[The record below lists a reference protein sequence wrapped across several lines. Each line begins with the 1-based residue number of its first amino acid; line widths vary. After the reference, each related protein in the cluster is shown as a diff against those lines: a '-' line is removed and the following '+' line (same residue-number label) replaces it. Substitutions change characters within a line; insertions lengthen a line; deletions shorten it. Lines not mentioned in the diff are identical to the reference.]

1 MERGKENNMTRK
13 DKKSGYG
20 WASKRVT
27 VMVNGRPKTITR
39 RYRIKPKIDWGKDR
53 RYPIGK
59 GVRLTARHE
68 RKEILSSREKEIMKK
83 QTETEKRFGLRKGFG
98 LFRSTEDTTPSI
110 TTIKVKGNDVQVK
123 TPLKLTGITQV
134 PRARQKAPNP
144 FRRKPFRVMPKFSK
158 KGGVKRVVKT
168 QRQMSAER
176 KRKLFLAQLGV

>member
-1 MERGKENNMTRK
+1 MTRK

-27 VMVNGRPKTITR
+27 VIINGRPKTITR

-53 RYPIGK
+53 RFPTGK

-68 RKEILSSREKEIMKK
+68 RNEIVSSREREIMKK

-98 LFRSTEDTTPSI
+98 LFRSTEDTPSI
-110 TTIKVKGNDVQVK
+110 TTIKIRENEVQIK
-123 TPLKLTGITQV
+123 TPLKLTGIIQV

-144 FRRKPFRVMPKFSK
+144 FRRKPFRATPRFSM
-158 KGGVKRVVKT
+158 KGGVKTVFKT

-176 KRKLFLAQLGV
+176 KRRLFLHSLGI